1 MNPDDRRDD
10 GHHVARRAHR
20 GIHSRPMEIV
30 RGDRQQMGRS
40 GKRRVHDGRSHAQ
53 DSLRF
58 ELHGLCAAVVHL
70 CQDRSARGPSPA
82 DGVARAR
89 GTTRAI
95 DDIQDQRGDSQR
107 ARRARASLSR
117 GAAIENVLR
126 HASAKRPADVYDL
139 CQRSQVDALHV
150 FEVFGE
156 SDSGRIW
163 IFGNAD
169 SDCDEGEEG
178 VIGKW

>member
-1 MNPDDRRDD
+1 
-10 GHHVARRAHR
+10 
-20 GIHSRPMEIV
+20 
-30 RGDRQQMGRS
+30 MGRG
-40 GKRRVHDGRSHAQ
+40 GKRRVHDGRVHAQ
-53 DSLRF
+53 DPLRLEF
-58 ELHGLCAAVVHL
+58 HGLRAAVVHL
-70 CQDRSARGPSPA
+70 GENGSTRGDCPA

-89 GTTRAI
+89 RTSRAA
-95 DDIQDQRGDSQR
+95 DDIQDQRSDSQR
-107 ARRARASLSR
+107 ARRACASLSC
-117 GAAIENVLR
+117 GATVENVLR
-126 HASAKRPADVYDL
+126 HASPKRSADVYDL